1 MSVPLFE
8 IPLDPDLAGPA
19 VEAAQLPGFKADS
32 LSAGAQAPRRPALV
46 PMTFSSLTLLAFGSV
61 LIVSRRNL
69 RIKPG
74 RRRVRR
80 YVTRPM
86 AYL

>member
-1 MSVPLFE
+1 M
-8 IPLDPDLAGPA
+8 
-19 VEAAQLPGFKADS
+19 
-32 LSAGAQAPRRPALV
+32 
-46 PMTFSSLTLLAFGSV
+46 SSLTLLGFGVV

-69 RIKPG
+69 RRIEG
-74 RRRVRR
+74 RHGARR